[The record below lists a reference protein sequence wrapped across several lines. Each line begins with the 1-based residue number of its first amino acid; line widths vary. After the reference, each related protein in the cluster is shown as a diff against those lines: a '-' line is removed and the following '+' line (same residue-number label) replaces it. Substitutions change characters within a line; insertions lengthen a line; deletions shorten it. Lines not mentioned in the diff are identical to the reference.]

1 MLLVVNFKSNCFI
14 ISTKIIIS
22 GAQLLTPDLINIFVI
37 RPNQKFIHILMFQNV
52 PIGFSDEGVGVY
64 QAWDIKLKLQHCK

>member
-1 MLLVVNFKSNCFI
+1 MNFKSNCFI

-37 RPNQKFIHILMFQNV
+37 RPNQKFIHILMFRNV
-52 PIGFSDEGVGVY
+52 PIGFPDEGVGVY
-64 QAWDIKLKLQHCK
+64 QE